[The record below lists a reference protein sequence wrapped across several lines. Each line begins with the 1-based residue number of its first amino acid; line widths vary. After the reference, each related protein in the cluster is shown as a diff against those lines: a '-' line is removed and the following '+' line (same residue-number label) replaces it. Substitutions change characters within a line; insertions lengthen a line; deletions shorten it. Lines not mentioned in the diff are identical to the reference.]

1 MTRVTAPILKITRPA
16 LALALAAFLL
26 PQAPD
31 AHAQKGGTDG
41 SPPAAKE
48 SFEPQSGQAGKDVI
62 WVPTPNEVVEA
73 MLDMASVKKGDKLVD
88 LGAGDGRI
96 AIAAAKR
103 GAQATGI
110 EFNPDMVALS
120 QRNATRAG
128 VNNVKFVQGDIF
140 ASDFSDADVVTM
152 YLLPVLNERLR
163 PQLLDMKPGTRL
175 ASHQFP
181 MGNWKPDA
189 RQRIGG
195 HDALFWIVPAKV
207 GGSWQVSY
215 SPAQSSGDLRL
226 ELKQEFQEI
235 EGNARWGSDQVQV
248 SDLKLVGG
256 DITFTVS
263 DSRGRAH
270 KFTGKAGHDGR
281 MSGTVTGPDGKAQ
294 PFNAARTSTVGML

>member
-1 MTRVTAPILKITRPA
+1 MARVPAPVSRFTRPVVA
-16 LALALAAFLL
+16 VALAAFLL
-26 PQAPD
+26 PLSTQLQ
-31 AHAQKGGTDG
+31 AQKGGTDG

-62 WVPTPNEVVEA
+62 WVPTPTDVVEA
-73 MLDMASVKKGDKLVD
+73 MLDMASVKAGDKLVD

-110 EFNPDMVALS
+110 EYNPDMVALS
-120 QRNATRAG
+120 QRNAARAG
-128 VNNVKFVQGDIF
+128 VSNVKFVQGDIF

-152 YLLPVLNERLR
+152 YLLPALNERLR

-207 GGSWQVSY
+207 GGTWQVAY
-215 SPAQSSGDLRL
+215 KPQQAAGDLRL
-226 ELKQEFQEI
+226 ELKQEFQQL
-235 EGNARWGSDQVQV
+235 EGTARWGAEQVQV
-248 SDLKLVGG
+248 SDLKLTGG
-256 DITFTVS
+256 DIAFTIS
-263 DSRGRAH
+263 DSRGQAH
-270 KFTGKAGHDGR
+270 KFAAKAGHDGR
-281 MSGTVTGPDGKAQ
+281 MSGNVTGPDGKSQ
-294 PFNAARTSTVGML
+294 PFTASRTATVGML

>member
-1 MTRVTAPILKITRPA
+1 MAWYPARYSRFIRPA
-16 LALALAAFLL
+16 TALAVAAFLL
-26 PQAPD
+26 PLSAQVQ
-31 AHAQKGGTDG
+31 AQKGNDG
-41 SPPAAKE
+41 APPAAKE

-62 WVPTPNEVVEA
+62 WVPTPTDVVEA
-73 MLDMASVKKGDKLVD
+73 LLDMASVKAGDKLVD
-88 LGAGDGRI
+88 LGSGDGRI

-110 EFNPDMVALS
+110 EYNPDMVGLS
-120 QRNATRAG
+120 QRNAARAG
-128 VNNVKFVQGDIF
+128 VTNVKFVQGDIF

-152 YLLPVLNERLR
+152 YLLPALNERLR

-215 SPAQSSGDLRL
+215 TPEQSPGDLRV
-226 ELKQEFQEI
+226 ELKQEFQELQ
-235 EGNARWGSDQVQV
+235 GTARWGADPVQV
-248 SDLKLVGG
+248 SDLKIVGG
-256 DITFTVS
+256 DISFTVS

-270 KFTGKAGHDGR
+270 QFKGKAGHDGR
-281 MSGTVTGPDGKAQ
+281 MSGNVTGPDGKSQ
-294 PFNAARTSTVGML
+294 PFTATRTATAG

>member
-1 MTRVTAPILKITRPA
+1 MVRVSATVSSFMRPA
-16 LALALAAFLL
+16 AALALAACLL
-26 PQAPD
+26 PLSPQAQ
-31 AHAQKGGTDG
+31 AQKGSSDG

-62 WVPTPNEVVEA
+62 WVPTPTEVVEA
-73 MLDMASVKKGDKLVD
+73 LLDMASVKAGDKLVD
-88 LGAGDGRI
+88 LGSGDGRI

-110 EFNPDMVALS
+110 EYNPDMVGLS
-120 QRNATRAG
+120 QRNAARAG
-128 VNNVKFVQGDIF
+128 VSNVKFVQGDIF

-215 SPAQSSGDLRL
+215 KPEQSPGDLRL
-226 ELKQEFQEI
+226 ELKQAFQEV
-235 EGNARWGSDQVQV
+235 EGSARWGSDQVQV
-248 SDLKLVGG
+248 SDLKLAGG
-256 DITFTVS
+256 DIAFTIS

-270 KFTGKAGHDGR
+270 QFKGKAGHDGR
-281 MSGTVTGPDGKAQ
+281 MAGTVTGPDGKSQ
-294 PFNAARTSTVGML
+294 PFTATRTATVGML

>member
-1 MTRVTAPILKITRPA
+1 MARDPASVARFMRPVAA
-16 LALALAAFLL
+16 LAVVACLL
-26 PQAPD
+26 PLPAQ
-31 AHAQKGGTDG
+31 AQKGGSDASAT
-41 SPPAAKE
+41 AAKE

-62 WVPTPNEVVEA
+62 WVPTPNDVVEA
-73 MLDMASVKKGDKLVD
+73 MLDMASVKAGDKLVD
-88 LGAGDGRI
+88 LGSGDGRI

-110 EFNPDMVALS
+110 EYNPDMVGLS
-120 QRNATRAG
+120 QRNAARAG
-128 VNNVKFVQGDIF
+128 VSNVKFVQGDIF
-140 ASDFSDADVVTM
+140 ASDFADADVVTM
-152 YLLPVLNERLR
+152 YLLPALNERLR

-215 SPAQSSGDLRL
+215 KPEQSPGDLRL
-226 ELKQEFQEI
+226 ELKQAFQEV
-235 EGNARWGSDQVQV
+235 EGTAHWGSDQVQV
-248 SDLKLVGG
+248 SDVKVVGG
-256 DITFTVS
+256 DIAFTVS

-270 KFTGKAGHDGR
+270 QFKGKAGHDGR
-281 MSGTVTGPDGKAQ
+281 MSGTVTGADGKSQ
-294 PFNAARTSTVGML
+294 PFTATRTATVGMR